1 MSKVMNG
8 YINTKNTNESKKVS
22 KHVSKDTKDKPKHAS
37 KHNSKTSRNNSKT
50 SRDNP
55 KNATKHASKY
65 GHKNAPTNIKYKSKT
80 DPKKDATKMH
90 KQIDDDEHDTVD
102 NNEVK
107 FEAKND
113 IDEAT
118 LKILKKKIT
127 EWVDYDDKI
136 KDLASKAKQYKDAK
150 KKQEEFVIN
159 MIMKLEMIEDSVFD
173 VHDKKNNI
181 VRGRVYPYKSV
192 TKEALSNE
200 IIKNALMEV
209 VHNEKQVD
217 LLIKKID
224 NKRPI
229 KERYYLKRTTG
240 NKIDK

>member
-1 MSKVMNG
+1 MSKIMNG
-8 YINTKNTNESKKVS
+8 YINTKHSNDPKHGS
-22 KHVSKDTKDKPKHAS
+22 KHGS
-37 KHNSKTSRNNSKT
+37 KHTSKHSSKHGSKHT
-50 SRDNP
+50 T
-55 KNATKHASKY
+55 KNKI
-65 GHKNAPTNIKYKSKT
+65 APTNLTYKSKG
-80 DPKKDATKMH
+80 DNRTKIENKAENKSKVNKTH
-90 KQIDDDEHDTVD
+90 KNQAEYEDESID
-102 NNEVK
+102 NNEVN
-107 FEAKND
+107 FESKND
-113 IDEAT
+113 IDETT

-127 EWVDYDDKI
+127 DWVDYDDKI
-136 KDLASKAKQYKDAK
+136 KELATKAKQYKDAK
-150 KKQEEFVIN
+150 KKQEEFIIN
-159 MIMKLEMIEDSVFD
+159 MIIKLEMIEDSVFD

-192 TKEALSNE
+192 TKEALSND

-240 NKIDK
+240 NKIG